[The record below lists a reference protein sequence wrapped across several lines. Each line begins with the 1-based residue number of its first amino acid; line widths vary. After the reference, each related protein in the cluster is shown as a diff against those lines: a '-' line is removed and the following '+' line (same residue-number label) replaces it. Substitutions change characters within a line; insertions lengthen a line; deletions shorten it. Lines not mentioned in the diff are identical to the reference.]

1 VKRIVAALVLGVSL
15 GVSLAACSGSSNP
28 APTPTTPTNFTVA
41 VTSPDSMVYFT
52 AFEQMTATASDGRA
66 LTGTWTTDNQSVATV
81 SPTGLVT
88 PTGAGQATVT
98 FTASTGQT
106 GSKLLRALPNLN
118 GTFSGQYAVISCT
131 QSGQVAN
138 SNICG
143 IFPVTSQP
151 SYTFNWTQSVDML
164 SGRFFLGTT
173 EFDNITSTIDLAGNF
188 TFESHAAGTGTSLID
203 ATWNAFSHNPG
214 TLGGN
219 LTSIWTATGLSGQAT
234 VTGLIINFNKTA
246 SVPQPALPL
255 TLQDAVSA
263 RPGGR
268 R

>member
-1 VKRIVAALVLGVSL
+1 MKRSVAILVLSL
-15 GVSLAACSGSSNP
+15 SLPACGSSP
-28 APTPTTPTNFTVA
+28 ATMPTTPTPTTFTVG

-52 AFEQMTATASDGRA
+52 ATEQMTAVASDGRA
-66 LTGTWTTDNQSVATV
+66 LTGTWTTDNPVVATV

-88 PTGAGQATVT
+88 PTGAGQSTVI

-118 GTFSGQYAVISCT
+118 GTFAGQYAVISCA
-131 QSGQVAN
+131 QNGQVPD
-138 SNICG
+138 SNLCG
-143 IFPVTSQP
+143 IFAVGSQP
-151 SYTFNWTQSVDML
+151 SYTFNWTQSVDVL

-173 EFDNITSTIDLAGNF
+173 EFDNISSTIDLAGNF

-203 ATWNAFSHNPG
+203 ATWNAFSHQPG

-234 VTGLIINFNKTA
+234 ITGLILNFHKTA
-246 SVPQPALPL
+246 SVPQSALPL
-255 TLQDAVSA
+255 T
-263 RPGGR
+263 RGMRYGR
-268 R
+268 

>member
-1 VKRIVAALVLGVSL
+1 MKRIVATLGLALSL
-15 GVSLAACSGSSNP
+15 PACGGSSNP
-28 APTPTTPTNFTVA
+28 APMPTTPTTFTVG

-52 AFEQMTATASDGRA
+52 ATEQMTAVASDGRA
-66 LTGTWTTDNQSVATV
+66 LTGTWTTDNPSVATV

-88 PTGAGQATVT
+88 PTGAGQATVI

-138 SNICG
+138 SNLCG
-143 IFPVTSQP
+143 IFLVGSQP
-151 SYTFNWTQSVDML
+151 SYTFNWTQSVDVL

-255 TLQDAVSA
+255 TLGT
-263 RPGGR
+263 RHGR
-268 R
+268 